1 MKKTN
6 CPYCNANLTV
16 PENYLG
22 TDVTCPSCGQSFFC
36 DADAPDADSGA
47 NSAPF
52 VRARPQ
58 PSPRRPSSAPF
69 PKQLRPAPKTPLYQI
84 LDAYLLLPI
93 LLLLVSAAISYF
105 KSPLVGGAVFLLS
118 LVFVIVGHLGA
129 IAARLK
135 TIEAILRDRT

>member
-1 MKKTN
+1 MKKTK

-36 DADAPDADSGA
+36 DADAPDADPGA
-47 NSAPF
+47 NRAPF
-52 VRARPQ
+52 VRPQ
-58 PSPRRPSSAPF
+58 PPASRPSRAPF
-69 PKQLRPAPKTPLYQI
+69 PQQRRPAPKTPLYQI

-93 LLLLVSAAISYF
+93 LLLIVSSVISWIWN
-105 KSPLVGGAVFLLS
+105 PIVGASFFLLS

-129 IAARLK
+129 IATRLK
-135 TIEAILRDRT
+135 TIEAILRDRNP